1 MAESQQDYSD
11 TEISEVSSDY
21 SDEDIGISSS
31 QGAYVFEELEEEEE
45 YQGLMVA
52 GPYMH
57 EPDAVDV
64 VEVVPNQLDMEWRR
78 DPKRMNEW

>member
-1 MAESQQDYSD
+1 MADSLQDYSSSK
-11 TEISEVSSDY
+11 ISEVSSDY
-21 SDEDIGISSS
+21 SNEDIGTTSSK
-31 QGAYVFEELEEEEE
+31 GAYVFKELEEEE

-64 VEVVPNQLDMEWRR
+64 VEVVPNQPDMEWRW
-78 DPKRMNEW
+78 DPKRLNEW

>member
-1 MAESQQDYSD
+1 MADSLQDYSG
-11 TEISEVSSDY
+11 SEVSSDY

-31 QGAYVFEELEEEEE
+31 EGAYVFEELEEEE
-45 YQGLMVA
+45 YQGLMVV

-64 VEVVPNQLDMEWRR
+64 VEVVPNQPDMEWRR
-78 DPKRMNEW
+78 DPKRLNEW